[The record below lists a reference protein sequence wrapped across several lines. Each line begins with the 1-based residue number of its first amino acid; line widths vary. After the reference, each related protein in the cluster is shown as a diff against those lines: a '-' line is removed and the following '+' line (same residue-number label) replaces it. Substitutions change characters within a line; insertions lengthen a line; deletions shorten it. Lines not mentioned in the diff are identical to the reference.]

1 MQNARAARNV
11 VFTLNN
17 ELPLRRKR
25 LIITLGIIY
34 LELEDINPLGV
45 VNSKRQSAR
54 LAGSGWLLKFLI
66 AYHWSDI
73 ILFNWFKNVP
83 RAIWLIA
90 IGHLVADLSPGALY
104 VALPFLKAKFSL
116 SYAEVSAI
124 VLLQNLA
131 SSVSQPLFGYLSDR
145 KSRLWLMPAGCLIT
159 GVFLAASLLVPSY
172 YLVMV
177 CTALSGLG
185 NAAFHPEAAKTVNF
199 LGGKEKGKAVS
210 LFSLGG
216 YIGVALGSLFLAA
229 LLLGGQSVKI
239 LFYILPSILIC
250 AALFYEITTIPR
262 PEIKGKGSWGTLKE
276 CVNWPLLALLG
287 MILTRATVTSGI
299 STFVP
304 LYYVSHLG
312 GSEIYASSLLT
323 VYLAAGAVGTM
334 IGGILSDRFGSKQ
347 VMLYSI
353 LPIALLM
360 YWFLSAGGI
369 WVFVILALANILLSA
384 TATSSLVLTQKMMP
398 KNIGMASGFT
408 LGFSIGLGTMGV
420 LGLGRVADIWG
431 ITWVFDILVLLPVIG
446 FILTLF
452 IREPKNQLLGIEVK

>member
-1 MQNARAARNV
+1 M
-11 VFTLNN
+11 
-17 ELPLRRKR
+17 EL
-25 LIITLGIIY
+25 
-34 LELEDINPLGV
+34 
-45 VNSKRQSAR
+45 
-54 LAGSGWLLKFLI
+54 F
-66 AYHWSDI
+66 
-73 ILFNWFKNVP
+73 
-83 RAIWLIA
+83 
-90 IGHLVADLSPGALY
+90 
-104 VALPFLKAKFSL
+104 
-116 SYAEVSAI
+116 
-124 VLLQNLA
+124 
-131 SSVSQPLFGYLSDR
+131 
-145 KSRLWLMPAGCLIT
+145 
-159 GVFLAASLLVPSY
+159 
-172 YLVMV
+172 
-177 CTALSGLG
+177 
-185 NAAFHPEAAKTVNF
+185 AAFHPEAAKTVNF